1 MPKKLSVPI
10 EDIKAYALATS
21 LAEASRH
28 YGLKETTVRS
38 MACRG
43 KWMTPE
49 RLKREREK
57 LNKAERKTRTLAEG
71 NSPAT
76 VGDALED
83 HLQRS
88 TKVFRTGMATALQ
101 RIGETAGEMDG
112 LTALEHSR
120 KLKDASDVAKTIL
133 GIGQD
138 SSSASLQVNLLTL
151 SLDNILKP
159 VQSIEI

>member
-1 MPKKLSVPI
+1 
-10 EDIKAYALATS
+10 
-21 LAEASRH
+21 
-28 YGLKETTVRS
+28 
-38 MACRG
+38 
-43 KWMTPE
+43 MTPE

-57 LNKAERKTRTLAEG
+57 LNKAERETRTLAEG

>member
-57 LNKAERKTRTLAEG
+57 LNKAERETRTLAEG